1 MSTER
6 ILMSLNKL
14 SVSYLSWFVLSL
26 TRFPTNVFIFYA
38 MQVTYPLKAFC
49 VLCLLILDACVSPS
63 GAPFLSSL
71 SLSLCSK
78 CLNSGCKSITFC
90 GSFSFMFYIFPLS
103 LSLCSMC
110 LDSGC
115 KSITFCGSFSFIF
128 YLLSFSLCSMCLD
141 SGCTSITFCDSFSF
155 IFYLLSLS
163 LSLCSMCLDSGC
175 KSITFWGSFSF
186 IRSCQFFS
194 VGNILSFKLAARLFL
209 N

>member
-90 GSFSFMFYIFPLS
+90 GSFSF
-103 LSLCSMC
+103 
-110 LDSGC
+110 
-115 KSITFCGSFSFIF
+115 IF

-155 IFYLLSLS
+155 IFYLLSLSLS